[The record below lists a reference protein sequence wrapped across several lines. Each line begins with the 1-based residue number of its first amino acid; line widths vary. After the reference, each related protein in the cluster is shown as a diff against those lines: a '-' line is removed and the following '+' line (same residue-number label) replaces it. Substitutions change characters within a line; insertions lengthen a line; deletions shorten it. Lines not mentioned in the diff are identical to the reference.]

1 MIYTRSVIDDL
12 ENMDHNTAHAVI
24 EDMTDYGYDAQGK
37 WNAPKPVR
45 PLWHYIALG
54 VAILCPFRSAQY
66 GQSCGFSGASS
77 WCNTRTNRARK
88 V

>member
-1 MIYTRSVIDDL
+1 MIYTTKSVIDDL
-12 ENMDHNTAHAVI
+12 ENLDRNTAHAVI

-54 VAILCPFRSAQY
+54 VAVTVP
-66 GQSCGFSGASS
+66 
-77 WCNTRTNRARK
+77 